1 MVIINGQYNM
11 SNYPYYVI
19 LKVLLYVVEAK
30 QGDIDQ
36 SQFVRHNVTRKF
48 NPFSYNDEHRNIE
61 TVFYR
66 APSCLLFSE
75 SSLCESCK
83 LTEQKVAVK
92 ENRKKTTIVTLP
104 N

>member
-1 MVIINGQYNM
+1 MLPE
-11 SNYPYYVI
+11 S
-19 LKVLLYVVEAK
+19 
-30 QGDIDQ
+30 
-36 SQFVRHNVTRKF
+36 F

-66 APSCLLFSE
+66 APLCLLFSE